1 MEWPKILTRRRQLL
15 LSLVGGGG
23 VWVKP
28 LHIHGNFVW
37 EVGGEGGIHAQR
49 GYILNLGVSI
59 SVSS

>member
-1 MEWPKILTRRRQLL
+1 MAENSNQEEAAVTQL
-15 LSLVGGGG
+15 GGGRGGG

>member
-23 VWVKP
+23 YGSN
-28 LHIHGNFVW
+28 HFIYMETFVW

>member
-15 LSLVGGGG
+15 LSLVGGRGMGQTTSYTWKLCLGG
-23 VWVKP
+23 
-28 LHIHGNFVW
+28 
-37 EVGGEGGIHAQR
+37 GGEGGIPAQR

>member
-1 MEWPKILTRRRQLL
+1 MAENSNQEEAAVTQLG
-15 LSLVGGGG
+15 GGGG

>member
-1 MEWPKILTRRRQLL
+1 MAENSNQEEAAVTQLGG
-15 LSLVGGGG
+15 GGGG